1 MNCAICGK
9 DNQPGTR
16 FCVHCGAALAVTP
29 TGAGSGL
36 ATGAAT
42 AARPAMSANPAIS
55 TGPSVPLTS
64 RPGAA
69 PLDPGPASRGAG
81 PAPAIP
87 AYDAAPKKAGL
98 IVVLIGL
105 AALVVA
111 LGYAGFKLFGGPV
124 DVKDT
129 LSKFEVPPPA
139 RPEPSPA
146 PGAAAPAASTSAPA
160 PADAARPGEEKSV
173 LAKTDDASSAGG
185 ATGGA
190 KMDAGVDKA
199 AAGKSAPSSAVSPKS
214 STTPPATAPAPAA
227 PVAAARPA
235 APAAAAPAATGAT
248 TDRWTRFAEELRL
261 CQGES
266 FLNRVVCDQRV
277 RVRYCD
283 GYWGKVPHCPA
294 GVANPDR

>member
-16 FCVHCGAALAVTP
+16 FCVHCGAALAVMP
-29 TGAGSGL
+29 TGSGSGL

-42 AARPAMSANPAIS
+42 AARPAMSGNPAIS
-55 TGPSVPLTS
+55 TGPTVPITPRS
-64 RPGAA
+64 GAA

-111 LGYAGFKLFGGPV
+111 LGYAGFKFFGGPV

-129 LSKFEVPPPA
+129 LSKFDAPPPA

-146 PGAAAPAASTSAPA
+146 PGAAAPAASTSSP
-160 PADAARPGEEKSV
+160 PQADATRPGEEKSAP
-173 LAKTDDASSAGG
+173 AKTDDMSAVG
-185 ATGGA
+185 AAADAA

-199 AAGKSAPSSAVSPKS
+199 GAGKSAPSSAVSPKLPATP
-214 STTPPATAPAPAA
+214 STTAPAPAA

-235 APAAAAPAATGAT
+235 APATTAPAATGAV

-266 FLNRVVCDQRV
+266 FLNRVLCDQRV

-283 GYWGKVPHCPA
+283 GYWGKVPQCPA